1 MAKVRKTREQKKL
14 ADLRHNFTH
23 SLVKNT
29 YLKAS
34 SKAKITLETKEN
46 PKISSNIQSATLSNE
61 YPYLIKDLSK
71 TGVLT
76 ALILGFQIILFFLI
90 KNHALKI
97 PGLIY

>member
-1 MAKVRKTREQKKL
+1 MAKRRKTREQKKL

-23 SLVKNT
+23 PLVSNVH
-29 YLKAS
+29 S
-34 SKAKITLETKEN
+34 EAKIELETKEN
-46 PKISSNIQSATLSNE
+46 AKILEKIQPVISLNE

-76 ALILGFQIILFFLI
+76 ALILGFQVILFFLL
-90 KNHALKI
+90 KNHTLKI

>member
-23 SLVKNT
+23 SLAKNT
-29 YLKAS
+29 YP
-34 SKAKITLETKEN
+34 KAKITLEVKEN
-46 PKISSNIQSATLSNE
+46 PITSPKTQSVISLNE

-71 TGVLT
+71 TGILT
-76 ALILGFQIILFFLI
+76 ALILGFQIVLFFLL
-90 KNHALKI
+90 KNHTLKI